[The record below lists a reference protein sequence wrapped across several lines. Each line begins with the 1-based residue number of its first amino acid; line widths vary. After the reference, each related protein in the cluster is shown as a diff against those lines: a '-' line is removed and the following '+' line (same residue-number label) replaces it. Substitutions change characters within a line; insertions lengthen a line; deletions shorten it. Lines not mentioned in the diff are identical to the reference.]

1 MEYYILGRHKNK
13 LVVDHYVAM
22 VIKALKLH
30 RLTKRSII
38 IDFKTSLDDEALGLC
53 FGVKDVAQVSIARKS
68 NGVSQT
74 FLEQMQTLAHELVHV
89 KQYMRGELGY
99 NQHGDFKWKKR
110 NAGGYKYENQPWEKE
125 AERLEKIL
133 FIECFPFDMEIS

>member
-125 AERLEKIL
+125 AVRLEKIL

>member
-30 RLTKRSII
+30 RLWKRSII

-53 FGVKDVAQVSIARKS
+53 FGVKDVAKVEIAKKS
-68 NGVSQT
+68 SGSNQT
-74 FLEQMQTLAHELVHV
+74 FLEQMHTLAHELVHV

-99 NQHGDFKWKKR
+99 NQQGDFKWKKR

-125 AERLEKIL
+125 AVRLEKIL